1 MGYNTSIDLLIGI
14 IMLKDFAK
22 LLTFLTVVK
31 EKSFSKAS
39 AKLGISQPAVTQQI
53 KFIEDYLDTRVVER
67 KKNGI
72 KLTKE
77 GEDLY
82 RIAVK
87 LEKAILAS
95 ENDLLKIINKEFTF
109 IVGASYAIGN
119 YVLPTYLASLKNK
132 INNEVHIRVAFSEDI
147 INQLTNKQID
157 IALIESPVFQDGL
170 IYREWEEDE
179 LVIFSNQPIP
189 KQLRKEDMY
198 KFDWICRDENSHTR
212 KLTSEVFEEI
222 GVECASFSVIGVVA
236 SSTAIKETIMRS
248 PKNSERPIVSVI
260 SRHVIQDEVEE
271 GRLFEARVKNY
282 KIKRK
287 FYIAYSKE
295 RKHDAFID
303 NVVTY
308 LLGLK
313 L

>member
-1 MGYNTSIDLLIGI
+1 
-14 IMLKDFAK
+14 MLKDFAK
-22 LLTFLTVVK
+22 LMTFLTVVR

-77 GEDLY
+77 GEDLF
-82 RIAVK
+82 RIATK
-87 LEKAILAS
+87 LEKAIQSS
-95 ENDLLKIINKEFTF
+95 EKELLKIINKEFTF

-119 YVLPTYLASLKNK
+119 YVLPSYLGQLKEK

-147 INQLTNKQID
+147 IDQLIDKKID
-157 IALIESPVFQDGL
+157 IALIESPVFKEGL

-189 KQLRKEDMY
+189 KQLRKEDLY

-222 GVECASFSVIGVVA
+222 GVECSGFSVIGVVA

-248 PKNSERPIVSVI
+248 PKDGARPVVSVI
-260 SRHVIQDEVEE
+260 SRHVISDEVEE
-271 GRLFEARVKNY
+271 GRLFEARIKNY

>member
-1 MGYNTSIDLLIGI
+1 
-14 IMLKDFAK
+14 
-22 LLTFLTVVK
+22 
-31 EKSFSKAS
+31 
-39 AKLGISQPAVTQQI
+39 
-53 KFIEDYLDTRVVER
+53 
-67 KKNGI
+67 
-72 KLTKE
+72 
-77 GEDLY
+77 
-82 RIAVK
+82 
-87 LEKAILAS
+87 
-95 ENDLLKIINKEFTF
+95 
-109 IVGASYAIGN
+109 
-119 YVLPTYLASLKNK
+119 
-132 INNEVHIRVAFSEDI
+132 
-147 INQLTNKQID
+147 
-157 IALIESPVFQDGL
+157 
-170 IYREWEEDE
+170 
-179 LVIFSNQPIP
+179 
-189 KQLRKEDMY
+189 MY